1 LAEFREAEFKGIE
14 FTGER
19 VIPGLVNDDLWNEHI
34 ARYAFARFYAKDK
47 RVLDAGCGSGF
58 GSAELALAASQV
70 TGIDVAPEAVALSR
84 ENYPLPRLRFVPA
97 SCASLPFPAN
107 AFDLVVAF
115 EVIEHLA
122 DYRAFLNEAARVL
135 THQGLFIVSSPNKKY
150 YAESRGKTG
159 PNPFHE
165 HEFEAAEFER
175 ELTGVFSNVRLLLQ
189 NRAEAFA
196 FHPPRGIWPAEARVD
211 GGGGTPEQAHF
222 LIGLCSFGPLPEPRS
237 FVYVPK
243 VANMLREREQH
254 ILLLQQELFRAKQW
268 LSETQ
273 GERNTL
279 IELHRKQKDELE
291 TRNRWA
297 QQLSAELE
305 ASGQRIVDL
314 QNAFAAE
321 QQAAIALAGAY
332 EAKVRELQEE
342 NREKTAWALDTE
354 ARLTQELRAK
364 CDELAECVRLLE
376 TAENT
381 MEERTLW
388 AQRAER
394 QREEL
399 AALLNRVRASRWIKL
414 GRSVGLGPAIDPS

>member
-1 LAEFREAEFKGIE
+1 LAEFTGAEFTGVE

-58 GSAELALAASQV
+58 GSAELALSASQV
-70 TGIDVAPEAVALSR
+70 TGVDIAPEAVALSR
-84 ENYPLPRLRFVPA
+84 ASYPLPRLRFVLA

-135 THQGLFIVSSPNKKY
+135 THQGLFIVSSPNKMY

-165 HEFEAAEFER
+165 HEFEAAEFEQ

-196 FHPPRGIWPAEARVD
+196 FHPPRGIWPAEARID
-211 GGGGTPEQAHF
+211 GGGGTPDQAHF
-222 LIGLCSFGPLPEPRS
+222 LIAVCSFGPLPEPRS
-237 FVYVPK
+237 FLYVPK
-243 VANMLREREQH
+243 VANILREREQH
-254 ILLLQQELFRAKQW
+254 IALLEQELVRAKLW
-268 LSETQ
+268 LSKTQ
-273 GERNTL
+273 GERDTL
-279 IELHRKQKDELE
+279 IELHRRQKDELE

-305 ASGQRIVDL
+305 ASGQRVVDL
-314 QNAFAAE
+314 QNDFAAE

-332 EAKVRELQEE
+332 EAKVWELQEE

-354 ARLTQELRAK
+354 ARLAQELRAK

-376 TAENT
+376 AAENT

-399 AALLNRVRASRWIKL
+399 AASLNRVRASRWIKL
-414 GRSVGLGPAIDPS
+414 GRSLGLGPAIDPS